1 MPPTALSC
9 GNNNDRDWFKNSCDI
24 SRSAFLLLKSGSLS
38 SASLYR
44 ASKSSENEFKAK
56 KIKISVVNFF
66 IVLNLDCILQ
76 YKCKIRKQKSKEKM
90 LTTKNKN
97 DKFYIKMRP
106 NKSSS
111 LRQNVLFFGMLSLI
125 CITFGVGFFIV
136 GAPLILP
143 FAGLEILALIIII
156 KLNRD
161 WSNQLQIL
169 SIDKLHVK
177 ITNNKRKKIYDRF
190 LSKFLIQEKNGAKV
204 ILLQSHKEQIE
215 IGRFLTA
222 DEKDELIAILKR
234 KVHELNFS

>member
-1 MPPTALSC
+1 
-9 GNNNDRDWFKNSCDI
+9 
-24 SRSAFLLLKSGSLS
+24 
-38 SASLYR
+38 
-44 ASKSSENEFKAK
+44 
-56 KIKISVVNFF
+56 
-66 IVLNLDCILQ
+66 
-76 YKCKIRKQKSKEKM
+76 M

-97 DKFYIKMRP
+97 DKFYIELRP

-111 LRQNVLFFGMLSLI
+111 LRQNLLFFGMLSII

-143 FAGLEILALIIII
+143 FAGLEILALITII

-169 SIDKLHVK
+169 AIDKLHGK

-204 ILLQSHKEQIE
+204 ILLQSRKEQIE

>member
-1 MPPTALSC
+1 
-9 GNNNDRDWFKNSCDI
+9 
-24 SRSAFLLLKSGSLS
+24 
-38 SASLYR
+38 
-44 ASKSSENEFKAK
+44 
-56 KIKISVVNFF
+56 
-66 IVLNLDCILQ
+66 
-76 YKCKIRKQKSKEKM
+76 M

-97 DKFYIKMRP
+97 DKFYIELRP

-143 FAGLEILALIIII
+143 FAGLEILALITII

-169 SIDKLHVK
+169 TIDKLHVK

>member
-1 MPPTALSC
+1 
-9 GNNNDRDWFKNSCDI
+9 
-24 SRSAFLLLKSGSLS
+24 
-38 SASLYR
+38 
-44 ASKSSENEFKAK
+44 
-56 KIKISVVNFF
+56 
-66 IVLNLDCILQ
+66 
-76 YKCKIRKQKSKEKM
+76 M

-97 DKFYIKMRP
+97 DKFYIELRP

-143 FAGLEILALIIII
+143 FAGLEILALITII

-169 SIDKLHVK
+169 AIDKLHVK
-177 ITNNKRKKIYDRF
+177 ITNNERNKIYDRF

>member
-1 MPPTALSC
+1 
-9 GNNNDRDWFKNSCDI
+9 
-24 SRSAFLLLKSGSLS
+24 
-38 SASLYR
+38 
-44 ASKSSENEFKAK
+44 
-56 KIKISVVNFF
+56 
-66 IVLNLDCILQ
+66 
-76 YKCKIRKQKSKEKM
+76 M

-125 CITFGVGFFIV
+125 CITFGIGFFIV

-143 FAGLEILALIIII
+143 FAGLEILALITII

-169 SIDKLHVK
+169 AIDKLHVK

>member
-1 MPPTALSC
+1 
-9 GNNNDRDWFKNSCDI
+9 
-24 SRSAFLLLKSGSLS
+24 
-38 SASLYR
+38 
-44 ASKSSENEFKAK
+44 
-56 KIKISVVNFF
+56 
-66 IVLNLDCILQ
+66 
-76 YKCKIRKQKSKEKM
+76 M

-97 DKFYIKMRP
+97 DKFYIELRP

-143 FAGLEILALIIII
+143 FAGLEILALITII

-169 SIDKLHVK
+169 TIDKLHVK

-215 IGRFLTA
+215 IGRFLTP

>member
-1 MPPTALSC
+1 
-9 GNNNDRDWFKNSCDI
+9 
-24 SRSAFLLLKSGSLS
+24 
-38 SASLYR
+38 
-44 ASKSSENEFKAK
+44 
-56 KIKISVVNFF
+56 
-66 IVLNLDCILQ
+66 
-76 YKCKIRKQKSKEKM
+76 M
-90 LTTKNKN
+90 LTTRNKN
-97 DKFYIKMRP
+97 DKFYIELRP

-143 FAGLEILALIIII
+143 FAGLEILALITII

-169 SIDKLHVK
+169 AIDKLHVK

-190 LSKFLIQEKNGAKV
+190 LSKFLIQEKNGVKV
-204 ILLQSHKEQIE
+204 ILLQSHKKQIE

>member
-1 MPPTALSC
+1 
-9 GNNNDRDWFKNSCDI
+9 
-24 SRSAFLLLKSGSLS
+24 
-38 SASLYR
+38 
-44 ASKSSENEFKAK
+44 
-56 KIKISVVNFF
+56 
-66 IVLNLDCILQ
+66 
-76 YKCKIRKQKSKEKM
+76 M
-90 LTTKNKN
+90 LTTRNKK
-97 DKFYIKMRP
+97 DKFYIELRP

-143 FAGLEILALIIII
+143 FAGLEILALITII

-169 SIDKLHVK
+169 AIDKLHVK

>member
-1 MPPTALSC
+1 
-9 GNNNDRDWFKNSCDI
+9 
-24 SRSAFLLLKSGSLS
+24 
-38 SASLYR
+38 
-44 ASKSSENEFKAK
+44 
-56 KIKISVVNFF
+56 
-66 IVLNLDCILQ
+66 
-76 YKCKIRKQKSKEKM
+76 M

-177 ITNNKRKKIYDRF
+177 MTNNKKKKIYDRF

>member
-1 MPPTALSC
+1 
-9 GNNNDRDWFKNSCDI
+9 
-24 SRSAFLLLKSGSLS
+24 
-38 SASLYR
+38 
-44 ASKSSENEFKAK
+44 
-56 KIKISVVNFF
+56 
-66 IVLNLDCILQ
+66 
-76 YKCKIRKQKSKEKM
+76 M

-97 DKFYIKMRP
+97 DKFYIELRP

-111 LRQNVLFFGMLSLI
+111 FRQNVLFFGMLSLI

-143 FAGLEILALIIII
+143 FAGLEILVLITII

-169 SIDKLHVK
+169 AIDKLHVK
-177 ITNNKRKKIYDRF
+177 ITNNERNKIYDRF

>member
-1 MPPTALSC
+1 
-9 GNNNDRDWFKNSCDI
+9 
-24 SRSAFLLLKSGSLS
+24 
-38 SASLYR
+38 
-44 ASKSSENEFKAK
+44 
-56 KIKISVVNFF
+56 
-66 IVLNLDCILQ
+66 
-76 YKCKIRKQKSKEKM
+76 M

-97 DKFYIKMRP
+97 DKFYIELRP

-143 FAGLEILALIIII
+143 FAGLEILVLITII

-169 SIDKLHVK
+169 AIDKLHVK
-177 ITNNKRKKIYDRF
+177 ITNNERNKIYDRF

-222 DEKDELIAILKR
+222 DEKDELITILKR

>member
-1 MPPTALSC
+1 
-9 GNNNDRDWFKNSCDI
+9 
-24 SRSAFLLLKSGSLS
+24 
-38 SASLYR
+38 
-44 ASKSSENEFKAK
+44 
-56 KIKISVVNFF
+56 
-66 IVLNLDCILQ
+66 
-76 YKCKIRKQKSKEKM
+76 M

-97 DKFYIKMRP
+97 DKFYIELRP

-143 FAGLEILALIIII
+143 FAGLEILALVTII

-161 WSNQLQIL
+161 WSNQFQIL
-169 SIDKLHVK
+169 TIDKLHVK

-204 ILLQSHKEQIE
+204 ILLQSHKEHIE

-222 DEKDELIAILKR
+222 DEKDELITILKR

>member
-1 MPPTALSC
+1 
-9 GNNNDRDWFKNSCDI
+9 
-24 SRSAFLLLKSGSLS
+24 
-38 SASLYR
+38 
-44 ASKSSENEFKAK
+44 
-56 KIKISVVNFF
+56 
-66 IVLNLDCILQ
+66 
-76 YKCKIRKQKSKEKM
+76 M

-97 DKFYIKMRP
+97 DKFYIELRP

-143 FAGLEILALIIII
+143 FAGLEIIALITII

-161 WSNQLQIL
+161 WSNQLQTL
-169 SIDKLHVK
+169 TIDKLHVK
-177 ITNNKRKKIYDRF
+177 ITNNNRKKIYDRF

-204 ILLQSHKEQIE
+204 ILLQSHKEKVE
-215 IGRFLTA
+215 IGKFLTA

>member
-1 MPPTALSC
+1 
-9 GNNNDRDWFKNSCDI
+9 
-24 SRSAFLLLKSGSLS
+24 
-38 SASLYR
+38 
-44 ASKSSENEFKAK
+44 
-56 KIKISVVNFF
+56 
-66 IVLNLDCILQ
+66 
-76 YKCKIRKQKSKEKM
+76 
-90 LTTKNKN
+90 
-97 DKFYIKMRP
+97 MRP

>member
-1 MPPTALSC
+1 
-9 GNNNDRDWFKNSCDI
+9 
-24 SRSAFLLLKSGSLS
+24 
-38 SASLYR
+38 
-44 ASKSSENEFKAK
+44 
-56 KIKISVVNFF
+56 
-66 IVLNLDCILQ
+66 
-76 YKCKIRKQKSKEKM
+76 M
-90 LTTKNKN
+90 LTTKSKN
-97 DKFYIKMRP
+97 DKFYIELRP

-111 LRQNVLFFGMLSLI
+111 LRQNVLFFGLLSLI

-143 FAGLEILALIIII
+143 FAGLEIVALIIII

-169 SIDKLHVK
+169 AIDKLHVK

-190 LSKFLIQEKNGAKV
+190 LSKFLIHEKNGAKV

>member
-1 MPPTALSC
+1 
-9 GNNNDRDWFKNSCDI
+9 
-24 SRSAFLLLKSGSLS
+24 
-38 SASLYR
+38 
-44 ASKSSENEFKAK
+44 
-56 KIKISVVNFF
+56 
-66 IVLNLDCILQ
+66 
-76 YKCKIRKQKSKEKM
+76 M
-90 LTTKNKN
+90 LITKNKN
-97 DKFYIKMRP
+97 DKFYIELRP

-143 FAGLEILALIIII
+143 FAGLEILALITII

-169 SIDKLHVK
+169 TIDKLHVK

>member
-1 MPPTALSC
+1 
-9 GNNNDRDWFKNSCDI
+9 
-24 SRSAFLLLKSGSLS
+24 
-38 SASLYR
+38 
-44 ASKSSENEFKAK
+44 
-56 KIKISVVNFF
+56 
-66 IVLNLDCILQ
+66 
-76 YKCKIRKQKSKEKM
+76 M

-97 DKFYIKMRP
+97 DKFHIELRP

-111 LRQNVLFFGMLSLI
+111 LRQNLLFFGMLSLI

-143 FAGLEILALIIII
+143 FAGLEILALITII

-169 SIDKLHVK
+169 AIDKLHVK

-204 ILLQSHKEQIE
+204 ILLESRKEQIE

>member
-1 MPPTALSC
+1 
-9 GNNNDRDWFKNSCDI
+9 
-24 SRSAFLLLKSGSLS
+24 
-38 SASLYR
+38 
-44 ASKSSENEFKAK
+44 
-56 KIKISVVNFF
+56 
-66 IVLNLDCILQ
+66 
-76 YKCKIRKQKSKEKM
+76 M

-97 DKFYIKMRP
+97 DKFYIELRP

-143 FAGLEILALIIII
+143 FAGLEILALITII

-169 SIDKLHVK
+169 AIDKLHVK
-177 ITNNKRKKIYDRF
+177 ITSNKRKKIYDRF

>member
-1 MPPTALSC
+1 
-9 GNNNDRDWFKNSCDI
+9 
-24 SRSAFLLLKSGSLS
+24 
-38 SASLYR
+38 
-44 ASKSSENEFKAK
+44 
-56 KIKISVVNFF
+56 
-66 IVLNLDCILQ
+66 
-76 YKCKIRKQKSKEKM
+76 M

-125 CITFGVGFFIV
+125 CITFGIGFFIV

-143 FAGLEILALIIII
+143 FAGLEILVLIIII

-161 WSNQLQIL
+161 WSNQSQIL
-169 SIDKLHVK
+169 AIDKLHVK
-177 ITNNKRKKIYDRF
+177 ITNNKRKNIYDRF
-190 LSKFLIQEKNGAKV
+190 LSKFLILEKNGAKV

>member
-1 MPPTALSC
+1 
-9 GNNNDRDWFKNSCDI
+9 
-24 SRSAFLLLKSGSLS
+24 
-38 SASLYR
+38 
-44 ASKSSENEFKAK
+44 
-56 KIKISVVNFF
+56 
-66 IVLNLDCILQ
+66 
-76 YKCKIRKQKSKEKM
+76 M
-90 LTTKNKN
+90 LTTRNKN
-97 DKFYIKMRP
+97 DKFYIELRP

-136 GAPLILP
+136 GAPLILL
-143 FAGLEILALIIII
+143 FAGLEILALITII

-169 SIDKLHVK
+169 AIDKLHVK

>member
-1 MPPTALSC
+1 
-9 GNNNDRDWFKNSCDI
+9 
-24 SRSAFLLLKSGSLS
+24 
-38 SASLYR
+38 
-44 ASKSSENEFKAK
+44 
-56 KIKISVVNFF
+56 
-66 IVLNLDCILQ
+66 
-76 YKCKIRKQKSKEKM
+76 M
-90 LTTKNKN
+90 LTTNNKN
-97 DKFYIKMRP
+97 DKFYIELRP

-111 LRQNVLFFGMLSLI
+111 LRQNVLFFGILSLI

-143 FAGLEILALIIII
+143 FAGLEILALITII

-169 SIDKLHVK
+169 AIDKLHVK

>member
-1 MPPTALSC
+1 
-9 GNNNDRDWFKNSCDI
+9 
-24 SRSAFLLLKSGSLS
+24 
-38 SASLYR
+38 
-44 ASKSSENEFKAK
+44 
-56 KIKISVVNFF
+56 
-66 IVLNLDCILQ
+66 
-76 YKCKIRKQKSKEKM
+76 M
-90 LTTKNKN
+90 LTTKSKN
-97 DKFYIKMRP
+97 DKFYIELRP

-143 FAGLEILALIIII
+143 FAGLEILALITII

-169 SIDKLHVK
+169 AIDKLHVK

>member
-1 MPPTALSC
+1 
-9 GNNNDRDWFKNSCDI
+9 
-24 SRSAFLLLKSGSLS
+24 
-38 SASLYR
+38 
-44 ASKSSENEFKAK
+44 
-56 KIKISVVNFF
+56 
-66 IVLNLDCILQ
+66 
-76 YKCKIRKQKSKEKM
+76 M
-90 LTTKNKN
+90 LITRNKN
-97 DKFYIKMRP
+97 DKFYIELRP

-143 FAGLEILALIIII
+143 FAGLEILALITII

-169 SIDKLHVK
+169 AIDKLHVK

-190 LSKFLIQEKNGAKV
+190 LSKFLIQEKNGTKV

>member
-1 MPPTALSC
+1 
-9 GNNNDRDWFKNSCDI
+9 
-24 SRSAFLLLKSGSLS
+24 
-38 SASLYR
+38 
-44 ASKSSENEFKAK
+44 
-56 KIKISVVNFF
+56 
-66 IVLNLDCILQ
+66 
-76 YKCKIRKQKSKEKM
+76 M

-97 DKFYIKMRP
+97 NQFYIEMRP

-143 FAGLEILALIIII
+143 FAGLEILALITII

-169 SIDKLHVK
+169 AIDKLHVK

>member
-1 MPPTALSC
+1 
-9 GNNNDRDWFKNSCDI
+9 
-24 SRSAFLLLKSGSLS
+24 
-38 SASLYR
+38 
-44 ASKSSENEFKAK
+44 
-56 KIKISVVNFF
+56 
-66 IVLNLDCILQ
+66 
-76 YKCKIRKQKSKEKM
+76 M
-90 LTTKNKN
+90 LTTKNKK
-97 DKFYIKMRP
+97 DKFYIELRP

-143 FAGLEILALIIII
+143 FAGLEILALITII

-161 WSNQLQIL
+161 WSNQLQTLI
-169 SIDKLHVK
+169 IDKLHVK
-177 ITNNKRKKIYDRF
+177 ITNNNRKKIYDRF

-204 ILLQSHKEQIE
+204 ILLQSHKEQVE

>member
-1 MPPTALSC
+1 
-9 GNNNDRDWFKNSCDI
+9 
-24 SRSAFLLLKSGSLS
+24 
-38 SASLYR
+38 
-44 ASKSSENEFKAK
+44 
-56 KIKISVVNFF
+56 
-66 IVLNLDCILQ
+66 
-76 YKCKIRKQKSKEKM
+76 M

-97 DKFYIKMRP
+97 DQFYIELRP

-111 LRQNVLFFGMLSLI
+111 LRQNLLFFGMLSLI

-143 FAGLEILALIIII
+143 FAGLEILALITII

-169 SIDKLHVK
+169 AIDKLHVK
-177 ITNNKRKKIYDRF
+177 IINTKRKKIYDRF

-204 ILLQSHKEQIE
+204 ILLQSSKEQIE

>member
-1 MPPTALSC
+1 
-9 GNNNDRDWFKNSCDI
+9 
-24 SRSAFLLLKSGSLS
+24 
-38 SASLYR
+38 
-44 ASKSSENEFKAK
+44 
-56 KIKISVVNFF
+56 
-66 IVLNLDCILQ
+66 
-76 YKCKIRKQKSKEKM
+76 M

-97 DKFYIKMRP
+97 DKFYIELRP

-143 FAGLEILALIIII
+143 FAGLEILALITII

-169 SIDKLHVK
+169 IIDKLHVK

-204 ILLQSHKEQIE
+204 ILLQSYKEQIE

>member
-1 MPPTALSC
+1 
-9 GNNNDRDWFKNSCDI
+9 
-24 SRSAFLLLKSGSLS
+24 
-38 SASLYR
+38 
-44 ASKSSENEFKAK
+44 
-56 KIKISVVNFF
+56 
-66 IVLNLDCILQ
+66 
-76 YKCKIRKQKSKEKM
+76 M
-90 LTTKNKN
+90 LTTRNKN
-97 DKFYIKMRP
+97 DKFYIELSP

-143 FAGLEILALIIII
+143 FAGLEILALITII

-169 SIDKLHVK
+169 AIDKLHVK

-234 KVHELNFS
+234 KVQELNFS

>member
-1 MPPTALSC
+1 
-9 GNNNDRDWFKNSCDI
+9 
-24 SRSAFLLLKSGSLS
+24 
-38 SASLYR
+38 
-44 ASKSSENEFKAK
+44 
-56 KIKISVVNFF
+56 
-66 IVLNLDCILQ
+66 
-76 YKCKIRKQKSKEKM
+76 M
-90 LTTKNKN
+90 LTTENKN
-97 DKFYIKMRP
+97 DKFYIELRP

-143 FAGLEILALIIII
+143 FAGLEILALITII

-169 SIDKLHVK
+169 AIDKLHVK

>member
-1 MPPTALSC
+1 MLS
-9 GNNNDRDWFKNSCDI
+9 
-24 SRSAFLLLKSGSLS
+24 
-38 SASLYR
+38 
-44 ASKSSENEFKAK
+44 
-56 KIKISVVNFF
+56 
-66 IVLNLDCILQ
+66 
-76 YKCKIRKQKSKEKM
+76 
-90 LTTKNKN
+90 TKNKN
-97 DKFYIKMRP
+97 DKFYIELRP

-111 LRQNVLFFGMLSLI
+111 LRQNLLFFGMLSLI

-143 FAGLEILALIIII
+143 FAGLEILALITII

-169 SIDKLHVK
+169 AIDKLHVK

-204 ILLQSHKEQIE
+204 ILLQSRKEQIE

>member
-1 MPPTALSC
+1 
-9 GNNNDRDWFKNSCDI
+9 
-24 SRSAFLLLKSGSLS
+24 
-38 SASLYR
+38 
-44 ASKSSENEFKAK
+44 
-56 KIKISVVNFF
+56 
-66 IVLNLDCILQ
+66 
-76 YKCKIRKQKSKEKM
+76 M

-97 DKFYIKMRP
+97 DKFYIELRP

-125 CITFGVGFFIV
+125 CITFGVGFFIA

-143 FAGLEILALIIII
+143 FAGLEILALVTII

-169 SIDKLHVK
+169 AIDKLHVK

-204 ILLQSHKEQIE
+204 ILLQSRKEQIE

>member
-1 MPPTALSC
+1 
-9 GNNNDRDWFKNSCDI
+9 
-24 SRSAFLLLKSGSLS
+24 
-38 SASLYR
+38 
-44 ASKSSENEFKAK
+44 
-56 KIKISVVNFF
+56 
-66 IVLNLDCILQ
+66 
-76 YKCKIRKQKSKEKM
+76 M

-97 DKFYIKMRP
+97 DKFYIELRP

-143 FAGLEILALIIII
+143 FAGLEILALITII

-169 SIDKLHVK
+169 AIDKLHVK

-190 LSKFLIQEKNGAKV
+190 LSKFLIQEKSGAKV

>member
-1 MPPTALSC
+1 
-9 GNNNDRDWFKNSCDI
+9 
-24 SRSAFLLLKSGSLS
+24 
-38 SASLYR
+38 
-44 ASKSSENEFKAK
+44 
-56 KIKISVVNFF
+56 
-66 IVLNLDCILQ
+66 
-76 YKCKIRKQKSKEKM
+76 M

-97 DKFYIKMRP
+97 DKFYIELRP

-143 FAGLEILALIIII
+143 FAGLEILALITII

-169 SIDKLHVK
+169 AIDKLHVK
-177 ITNNKRKKIYDRF
+177 IKNNKRKKIYDRF

-215 IGRFLTA
+215 IGKFLTA

>member
-1 MPPTALSC
+1 
-9 GNNNDRDWFKNSCDI
+9 
-24 SRSAFLLLKSGSLS
+24 
-38 SASLYR
+38 
-44 ASKSSENEFKAK
+44 
-56 KIKISVVNFF
+56 
-66 IVLNLDCILQ
+66 
-76 YKCKIRKQKSKEKM
+76 M
-90 LTTKNKN
+90 LTTRNKN
-97 DKFYIKMRP
+97 DKFYIELRP

-143 FAGLEILALIIII
+143 FAGLEILALITII

-169 SIDKLHVK
+169 AIDKLHVK

-190 LSKFLIQEKNGAKV
+190 LSNFLIQEKNGTKV

>member
-1 MPPTALSC
+1 
-9 GNNNDRDWFKNSCDI
+9 
-24 SRSAFLLLKSGSLS
+24 
-38 SASLYR
+38 
-44 ASKSSENEFKAK
+44 
-56 KIKISVVNFF
+56 
-66 IVLNLDCILQ
+66 
-76 YKCKIRKQKSKEKM
+76 M

-97 DKFYIKMRP
+97 DKFYIELRP

-125 CITFGVGFFIV
+125 CITFGVGFFVV

-143 FAGLEILALIIII
+143 FAGLEILALITII

-169 SIDKLHVK
+169 AIDKLHVK

-222 DEKDELIAILKR
+222 DEKDELIVILKR

>member
-1 MPPTALSC
+1 
-9 GNNNDRDWFKNSCDI
+9 
-24 SRSAFLLLKSGSLS
+24 
-38 SASLYR
+38 
-44 ASKSSENEFKAK
+44 
-56 KIKISVVNFF
+56 
-66 IVLNLDCILQ
+66 
-76 YKCKIRKQKSKEKM
+76 M

-97 DKFYIKMRP
+97 DKFYIELRP

-111 LRQNVLFFGMLSLI
+111 LRQNMLFFGMLSLI

-143 FAGLEILALIIII
+143 FAGLEIVALIIII

-161 WSNQLQIL
+161 WSNQSQIL
-169 SIDKLHVK
+169 TIDKLHVK

-190 LSKFLIQEKNGAKV
+190 LSKFLIQEKNGAKI
-204 ILLQSHKEQIE
+204 ILLQSHKEQTE

-222 DEKDELIAILKR
+222 DERDELIAILKR

>member
-1 MPPTALSC
+1 
-9 GNNNDRDWFKNSCDI
+9 
-24 SRSAFLLLKSGSLS
+24 
-38 SASLYR
+38 
-44 ASKSSENEFKAK
+44 
-56 KIKISVVNFF
+56 
-66 IVLNLDCILQ
+66 
-76 YKCKIRKQKSKEKM
+76 M

-97 DKFYIKMRP
+97 DKFYIELRP

-143 FAGLEILALIIII
+143 FAGLEILALITII

-169 SIDKLHVK
+169 AIDKLHVK

-190 LSKFLIQEKNGAKV
+190 LSKFFIQEKNGAKV
-204 ILLQSHKEQIE
+204 ILLQSHNEQIE

>member
-1 MPPTALSC
+1 
-9 GNNNDRDWFKNSCDI
+9 
-24 SRSAFLLLKSGSLS
+24 
-38 SASLYR
+38 
-44 ASKSSENEFKAK
+44 
-56 KIKISVVNFF
+56 
-66 IVLNLDCILQ
+66 
-76 YKCKIRKQKSKEKM
+76 M

-97 DKFYIKMRP
+97 DKFYIELRP
-106 NKSSS
+106 NESSS
-111 LRQNVLFFGMLSLI
+111 LRQNLLFFGMLSII

-143 FAGLEILALIIII
+143 FAGLEILALITII

-169 SIDKLHVK
+169 AIDKLHVK

-204 ILLQSHKEQIE
+204 ILLQSRKEQIE

>member
-1 MPPTALSC
+1 
-9 GNNNDRDWFKNSCDI
+9 
-24 SRSAFLLLKSGSLS
+24 
-38 SASLYR
+38 
-44 ASKSSENEFKAK
+44 
-56 KIKISVVNFF
+56 
-66 IVLNLDCILQ
+66 
-76 YKCKIRKQKSKEKM
+76 M

-97 DKFYIKMRP
+97 DKFYIELRP

-143 FAGLEILALIIII
+143 FAGLEILALITII

-169 SIDKLHVK
+169 IIDKLHVK
-177 ITNNKRKKIYDRF
+177 ITNNKRKNIYDRF

-204 ILLQSHKEQIE
+204 ILLQSYKEQIE